1 MISSLAAVVFV
12 FILGFGWGAAAM
24 VIPIM
29 GRLKII
35 LEWQGEVLAI
45 LESVAQTQTDEL
57 KVLKRL
63 SDDCG
68 RVILGT
74 KGVVDGV
81 DKLIKEIKDEVREG

>member
-1 MISSLAAVVFV
+1 MSSSLAAVVFV
-12 FILGFGWGAAAM
+12 FILGFGLGAAAM

-35 LEWQGEVLAI
+35 LEWQGEVLAL
-45 LESVAQTQTDEL
+45 LESVAETQVGEL
-57 KVLKRL
+57 KALKRL

-74 KGVVDGV
+74 KGVVEGV
-81 DKLIKEIKDEVREG
+81 DVLIKEIKNEVQEG